1 MGERWKVREMAAD
14 LGEGS
19 ARGDDRGAVYR
30 KELFRFLVHRVY
42 LDGVTEPGLIRVEVD
57 WYTGHERR

>member
-1 MGERWKVREMAAD
+1 M
-14 LGEGS
+14 
-19 ARGDDRGAVYR
+19 YR